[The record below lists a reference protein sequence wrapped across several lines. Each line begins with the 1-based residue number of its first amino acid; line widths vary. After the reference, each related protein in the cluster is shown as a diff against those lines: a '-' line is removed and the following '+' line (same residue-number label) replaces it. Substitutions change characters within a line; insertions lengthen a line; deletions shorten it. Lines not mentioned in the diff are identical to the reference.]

1 MSKIYFPFN
10 VHYFHRNLS
19 STSNA
24 TGAGPVSA
32 NGEHEALLSNH
43 KKRHVYFRVSVA
55 SLNEQKQVSNKYVIY
70 IIQVLNNSIAPLYL
84 NTPVFI

>member
-10 VHYFHRNLS
+10 VHDFHRNLS

-55 SLNEQKQVSNKYVIY
+55 SLNEQKQVSNK
-70 IIQVLNNSIAPLYL
+70 LNKYDIFHTSLIL
-84 NTPVFI
+84 